1 MTFDEEEALFENIKS
16 GHNDNYLIADTTWRF
31 FLKIEEDKLYK
42 CQSKKVGWCSE
53 APGDLGE
60 QFNFVNV
67 VSVSSDEIILKLK
80 DKTKSIEVVSSDAS
94 HYFGR

>member
-16 GHNDNYLIADTTWRF
+16 GHNNNYLIADTTWRF
-31 FLKIEEDKLYK
+31 FLKIEGNKLYR
-42 CQSKKVGWCSE
+42 CHSKKVGWCSE
-53 APGDLGE
+53 APGGLDE

-67 VSVSSDEIILKLK
+67 VSVSKDKVILTLK
-80 DKTKSIEVVSSDAS
+80 DKTINIEVESSDAS